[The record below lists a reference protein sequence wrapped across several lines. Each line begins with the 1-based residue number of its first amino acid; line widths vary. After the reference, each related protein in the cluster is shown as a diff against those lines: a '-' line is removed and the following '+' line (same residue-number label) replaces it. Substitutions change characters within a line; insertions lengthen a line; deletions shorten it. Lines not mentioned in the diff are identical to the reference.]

1 MGKACTFFG
10 HRDCPA
16 SIEQELCDVLTDLIE
31 NHAVDT
37 FFVGQQGAF
46 DKMAAS
52 VLKELAAIYPNIQ
65 FSIVLDRLPAGQI
78 DNPNTMF
85 PDGIEFVHPRYAI
98 SWRNRWMIKNSD
110 YVVAYVTHSWGG
122 AAKFTRFAQRQNKTV
137 INLAKNY
144 RPQP

>member
-10 HRDCPA
+10 HHDCPA
-16 SIEQELCDVLTDLIE
+16 TIEQALRDVLTDLIE

-37 FFVGQQGAF
+37 FFVGKQGAF
-46 DKMAAS
+46 DKIAAS

-65 FSIVLDRLPAGQI
+65 FSIVLDKLPSGDMDYSNA
-78 DNPNTMF
+78 ML

-110 YVVAYVTHSWGG
+110 YAVTYVTHSWGG
-122 AAKFTRFAQRQNKTV
+122 AAKFARMAARQKKTI
-137 INLAKNY
+137 INLAKNN